1 MLHFSPKKYKTIVSK
16 TNRPEGNFVAHFSE
30 KKKEGGMFLVYK
42 ELQFNVKKTNN
53 PGERF

>member
-30 KKKEGGMFLVYK
+30 KKKRGG
-42 ELQFNVKKTNN
+42 NVLSIQRITIQCEKDQQ
-53 PGERF
+53 PR